1 VMHTISTRLKAEI
14 IVLLCAAAFA
24 GCFGRDVTPL
34 EPCILRIDFGPQHHG
49 APDAVDLLLVLD
61 SAPSMRAAHEALAT
75 QLPAFVE
82 ALANGNPPEGEA
94 GHDPRLPPFNPQ
106 SLHVGVITADMGLRD
121 DDAVLA
127 AQEDGLA
134 CDLMGDDA
142 VLRVA
147 GEGCTPSALEADI
160 GRFLIFDPYEGD
172 TSAVTSDVA
181 CLAAVG
187 AAGCF
192 ARQPLEAAL
201 TALTPSDSALTFF
214 DGDSGHGNP
223 DGANRGFVRGGSL
236 LLIVVVTDGDDCS
249 LADGS
254 LHDPDHPTYEG
265 GRHVRC
271 ALPQNGSA
279 LHLLA
284 RYADGLRALRSE
296 RPALVLLSL
305 IAGIPAGMAQQ
316 AGESA
321 TDFHDR
327 VLAHPDMQ
335 LRVGIPGTLDD
346 PVEGTVLDWD
356 DPLLRPADPAT
367 LDLEDLGDDAV
378 VWPAC
383 IRPVP
388 SQLERDTA
396 APAIRLVRAARS
408 LEVAGLQTLVSSIC
422 EEHPQEPGHLDL
434 SGALHNT
441 LELLVKTLA
450 HACLPRPLATDDDGR
465 VDCQLMEVQPEVDAC
480 PPDARHRI
488 SFTPGAE
495 PAPGSLLSLECG
507 PLAGACPPDTIP

>member
-1 VMHTISTRLKAEI
+1 VMHTMPTRLKTEI
-14 IVLLCAAAFA
+14 IALLCAATFA

-61 SAPSMRAAHEALAT
+61 SAPSMRAAHEALAA

-106 SLHVGVITADMGLRD
+106 SLHVGVITADMGLHD

-127 AQEDGLA
+127 AQQDGLA
-134 CDLMGDDA
+134 CDFMGDNA

-147 GEGCTPSALEADI
+147 GEGCTPSALEADL

-172 TSAVTSDVA
+172 TSAFTSDVA

-187 AAGCF
+187 ATGCF

-201 TALTPSDSALTFF
+201 KALTPSNADLTFF
-214 DGDSGHGNP
+214 DDGSGHGSP
-223 DGANRGFVRGGSL
+223 DGANRGFVRSGSL

-254 LHDPDHPTYEG
+254 LHDPNHPTHEG
-265 GRHVRC
+265 GPHVRC
-271 ALPQNGSA
+271 ALPQNGGA
-279 LHLLA
+279 LHPLA

-346 PVEGTVLDWD
+346 PEEGTVLDWD
-356 DPLLRPADPAT
+356 DPLLPPADPAT
-367 LDLEDLGDDAV
+367 LDLEAMGDDAV

-388 SQLERDTA
+388 GQLERDTA
-396 APAIRLVRAARS
+396 APAIRLVRAART

-422 EEHPQEPGHLDL
+422 DEQPQEPGHLDL
-434 SGALHNT
+434 SGALHGT

-450 HACLPRPLATDDDGR
+450 PACLPRPLVTNDDGR
-465 VDCQLMEVQPEVDAC
+465 VDCT
-480 PPDARHRI
+480 
-488 SFTPGAE
+488 F
-495 PAPGSLLSLECG
+495 
-507 PLAGACPPDTIP
+507 